1 MKERGNPKMKTRV
14 GESQIQKAKT
24 VNLIKYL
31 LSHYPDKITKDPHND
46 DKYVHPDYA
55 TLVIKER
62 FFKRFAS
69 DVGGDQIQFL
79 INYCGKTFVQAVLEL
94 CLAADLSVENTL
106 LDVSEEEKVSSF
118 VPPKPLNGRY
128 ARVWS
133 YLVLKRRIPEEYVVD
148 LFEKKLLYQ
157 AADYG
162 NCVFLSDTCKYAE
175 LHGTT
180 DIKYKKIH
188 TASEADGFWL
198 YGDDD
203 PEFIYICK
211 SAIDAISLY
220 VLCKRFSPEE
230 KIKCA
235 SVGGLKEKSVQRI
248 ISCYGK
254 KAVIAM
260 GNSLEGWGF
269 AENFEDTKKIR
280 TPCVTKPEYAI
291 KDKASKTTEDWNDI
305 LRFCDDGKL
314 ISDAIK
320 DKFYSDLPF

>member
-1 MKERGNPKMKTRV
+1 MKTRV
-14 GESQIQKAKT
+14 GETQIKKAKT

-31 LSHYPDKITKDPHND
+31 LSHYPDKIIKDPHND

-106 LDVSEEEKVSSF
+106 PDISVEEKVGNF

-148 LFEKKLLYQ
+148 LFEKKLLFQ
-157 AADYG
+157 AETYG
-162 NCVFLSDTCKYAE
+162 NCVFLSDICKYAE

-188 TASEADGFWL
+188 TNSDADGFWL
-198 YGDDD
+198 YGDDN

-220 VLCKRFSPEE
+220 ALCKRLFPQE

-235 SVGGLKEKSVQRI
+235 SVGGLKEKSVKHI
-248 ISCYGK
+248 ISCYEK
-254 KAVIAM
+254 KAVLAM
-260 GNSLEGWGF
+260 GNSMEESNF
-269 AENFEDTKKIR
+269 AEKFADTKKIR
-280 TPCVTKPEYAI
+280 TPCVAKPEYAI
-291 KDKASKTTEDWNDI
+291 KDESSKNTEDWNDV
-305 LRFCDDGKL
+305 LRFCDNNKL

-320 DKFYSDLPF
+320 EKFYDDLPF